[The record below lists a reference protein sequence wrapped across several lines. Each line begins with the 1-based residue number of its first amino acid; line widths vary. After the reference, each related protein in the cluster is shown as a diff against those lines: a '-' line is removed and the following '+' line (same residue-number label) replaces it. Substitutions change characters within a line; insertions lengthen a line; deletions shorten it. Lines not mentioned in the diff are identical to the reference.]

1 MTAIRIVEVGP
12 RDGLQ
17 NEAVTLATAEK
28 LMLIQKLIAAGCTEI
43 EATAFVHP
51 KLVPQLADATEVMA
65 GLDRSVARFSVL
77 VPNLKGLERA
87 LAAGATAI
95 AIFTAASESFC
106 EKNIGRSIASSLT
119 EYADVV
125 KTARQHGCW
134 VRGYVSTVT
143 QCPYEG
149 KVSPEQA
156 AQVIEQ
162 VAALGC
168 DEVALGETLGRA
180 VPEEIASLLEHILP
194 RVPASRLAG
203 HFHDTNGRALEHV
216 DVALGFG
223 LTCFDGAV
231 GGLGGCPFAPG
242 AAGNLAT
249 EKLALHLAT
258 LGYETGLDTLALSA
272 VGRWLRSRLEKR
284 SDAL

>member
-1 MTAIRIVEVGP
+1 MTAIRIIEVGP

-51 KLVPQLADATEVMA
+51 KLVPQLADAAEVMA

-119 EYADVV
+119 EYAEVV
-125 KTARQHGCW
+125 KTAQQHGCW

-143 QCPYEG
+143 QCP
-149 KVSPEQA
+149 
-156 AQVIEQ
+156 
-162 VAALGC
+162 
-168 DEVALGETLGRA
+168 
-180 VPEEIASLLEHILP
+180 
-194 RVPASRLAG
+194 
-203 HFHDTNGRALEHV
+203 
-216 DVALGFG
+216 
-223 LTCFDGAV
+223 
-231 GGLGGCPFAPG
+231 
-242 AAGNLAT
+242 
-249 EKLALHLAT
+249 
-258 LGYETGLDTLALSA
+258 
-272 VGRWLRSRLEKR
+272 
-284 SDAL
+284 